1 MGMPLMQPHGM
12 GIIKTQLVAL
22 WVAICILF
30 FMFAGSIFYMS
41 YAKVKLD
48 ECSAA
53 TEAKNQEVTWAIR
66 ELKTCEKD
74 ADFAR
79 QAYEDLQRQAKAAG
93 LKFKPLLNE

>member
-1 MGMPLMQPHGM
+1 MALHLQPQGL
-12 GIIKTQLVAL
+12 GIIKAQFVAL

-48 ECSAA
+48 ECSQAA
-53 TEAKNQEVTWAIR
+53 EAKNQEITFVIR

-79 QAYEDLQRQAKAAG
+79 QAYEDLQRQANAAG

>member
-1 MGMPLMQPHGM
+1 MALNLQPQGM
-12 GIIKTQLVAL
+12 GIIKTQFTAL
-22 WVAICILF
+22 WIAVGVLF

-41 YAKVKLD
+41 YAKVKLE
-48 ECSAA
+48 ECSASA
-53 TEAKNQEVTWAIR
+53 DAKVQEMTWLIR

-79 QAYEDLQRQAKAAG
+79 EAYEDLQKQATAAG